1 MNPRS
6 PSGAAL
12 LSALLPGL
20 GHIYTGELKKGVL
33 LICIPY
39 GVLILVG
46 IFGLLSTFYG
56 LVSVILLAIV
66 FYLYSIFSSF
76 KAARRNH
83 NYQLRAFNRWF
94 YYVAIIIF
102 VSTAANALLSFRG
115 QVLGYEAYR
124 IPAKSM
130 EPTLQVGDFIT
141 VTTRYD
147 EPTIGDVVVFLYP
160 KNKSISYV
168 KRIAALGGDV
178 VSIDNG
184 KVFVNGEYL
193 SILDVSKE
201 SRQKEFSISL
211 ERIVIP
217 ENEIFLLGD
226 WRDQSN
232 DSRFWGPVPTS
243 DVVGQVTYI
252 WFSNDFDRIGRKVE

>member
-1 MNPRS
+1 MSPRS
-6 PSGAAL
+6 PLGAAL
-12 LSALLPGL
+12 LSVLLPGL

-33 LICIPY
+33 LICIQY
-39 GVLILVG
+39 GLLILAG
-46 IFGLLSTFYG
+46 IFGRLSTFFG
-56 LVSVILLAIV
+56 IVSVIVLAIV

-76 KAARRNH
+76 SAARKNH
-83 NYQLRAFNRWF
+83 NYQLRTFNRWF

-102 VSTAANALLSFRG
+102 VSTAANTLFSFRG
-115 QVLGYEAYR
+115 EVLGYETYR

-130 EPTLQVGDFIT
+130 EPTLQVGEFIT

-160 KNKSISYV
+160 NDKSINYV
-168 KRIAALGGDV
+168 KRIAALGSDV

-184 KVFVNGEYL
+184 KVIVNGEYL
-193 SILDVSKE
+193 SFLDVSE
-201 SRQKEFSISL
+201 DSRQKEFSISMK
-211 ERIVIP
+211 EIVVP

-232 DSRFWGPVPTS
+232 DSRFWGAVPMS
-243 DVVGQVTYI
+243 DVVGKVTYI
-252 WFSNDFDRIGRKVE
+252 WFSKDFGRIGRKVE